1 MGEETSVRSPRKH
14 SLGHLRAVKQLITV
28 ALDLEEVRELIL
40 RPLSLFNCIF
50 PGYFMQASK
59 RVRVVKSQHAKR
71 LGHLVKWRSLI

>member
-1 MGEETSVRSPRKH
+1 MGKETSVRSPRKH

-50 PGYFMQASK
+50 PGYFM
-59 RVRVVKSQHAKR
+59 
-71 LGHLVKWRSLI
+71 